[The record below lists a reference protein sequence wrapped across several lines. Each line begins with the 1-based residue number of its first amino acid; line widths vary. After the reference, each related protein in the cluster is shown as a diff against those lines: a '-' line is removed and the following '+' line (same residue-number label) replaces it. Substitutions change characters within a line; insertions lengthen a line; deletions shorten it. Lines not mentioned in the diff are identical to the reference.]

1 MSNAWRQLFDPIAKY
16 WTIIIATC
24 GLVWYLGGF
33 VVSVNQL
40 QTEQT
45 ALRLRIVE
53 IEQRQT
59 KIEDKVNTQN
69 VEVLTRLS
77 RMEAI
82 LEEIRKR

>member
-1 MSNAWRQLFDPIAKY
+1 MSNAWRQLFDPLAKY
-16 WTIIIATC
+16 WTIIIAVGC
-24 GLVWYLGGF
+24 LVSWAGGF

-40 QTEQT
+40 QADQA
-45 ALRLRIVE
+45 ALRVRIVE
-53 IEQRQT
+53 LEQRQT

-82 LEEIRKR
+82 LEEIKKR